1 MRVTKRSG
9 RVEDVKFDNVTNRIS
24 KLTEGLSN
32 SVDVTKVAQQVFSSI
47 YDGINTHEIDTLSA
61 EICIGM
67 ITSDPDYEILATR
80 ITASNIQKRAAN
92 NFHIAMRK
100 LHKAGIVTHEVLEVS
115 SKVKDDIKPERDYD
129 FGYFGLKTLEKGYLQ
144 KIDGEIIETP
154 QYMYMRVAIGIH
166 GHDTERVL
174 ETYDALSKGLFI
186 HATPTL
192 FNAGTPRPQMSS
204 CFVAGTAVFT
214 TNRGPVPIEEVCIG
228 DNVVTHTG
236 SIKPVL
242 QTHKNLLGDRTL
254 FDVKIYKTPGFQV
267 TGNHRFWSI
276 TKEQLHWKD
285 EPQWNSIEH
294 LRVGD
299 WISIPKTKLNTVYEI
314 LDMYELLKD
323 ENGTEHW
330 TYSFEF
336 DGTKMR
342 RLTHFTSEYRP
353 NGITL
358 KGEWFERYIKVDE
371 DFAWFIGSWYGD
383 GCITYQRSSAK
394 SKRTPTHRGISFA
407 QNPNNTTFIEKI
419 EKIGCKYLGV
429 HACISKSK
437 KRNCLSISFNNSA
450 IGNAFNILF
459 GRWSSG
465 KFLWPNMYSWNRN
478 MVSAFIG
485 GLVSTDGCCTLR
497 GNVTVQLTNQPL
509 IKSIFHLSRSVGLDT
524 SLTVGSK
531 PYKDRKQ
538 YIGRIQFPWIPEI
551 MKWVYKHYDDNR
563 LYKSERAN
571 TTLEIDGKIFLRINA
586 KTRVKDNLPEFVYTL
601 GVKDDHSYTVQG
613 VIAENCFL
621 IANKEDSID
630 GIYDTVKE
638 CARISKWAGG
648 IGLHIH
654 DVRANKSHIRGT
666 NGTSDGII
674 PMLRVYNSTARY
686 VNQAGR
692 RKGSIA
698 VYLEPWHAD
707 ILDFLEIRLNQ
718 GDEEARCRDLFSAM
732 WIPDLFMKRVESGGN
747 WSLFCPDQAKG
758 LSDVYGK
765 EFEDLYEKYEAEGL
779 ARKVVPASEV
789 WKAIIKSQSET
800 GTPYML
806 YKDACNE
813 KSNHKHVGT
822 IKSSNLCVAPETKI
836 LTSKGQ
842 QIISEL
848 VDQDVEVWNGD
859 EFSNVTI
866 RQTGKNQKLLTVKTS
881 KGLELRCTPYHK
893 FWIVGHNEPIEAQNL
908 EKGMKIIKHSLPVI
922 NHNTENM
929 KYAYT
934 HGLFCADGTTSS
946 HGNPKRCL
954 FKAKNNG
961 FCMRHQKNLKDYE
974 EDDDGTCQANSY
986 SEQKFLDLYHVK
998 KKLMKF
1004 IDYDYASNNDA
1015 CNKIRLR
1022 LPKDI
1027 DEKYTVP
1034 TECSLESKLEW
1045 FAGLIDGDG
1054 CVTKHQGGRG
1064 ISIQIGSIHYN
1075 FLNDVLLMLQ
1085 TIGVNSRIN
1094 LSRNE
1099 SIKEL
1104 PGGSYT
1110 CKKLWRL
1117 LIPSGGV
1124 ELLKTLGLNTR
1135 RVNINTE
1142 NLPNRQALHFD
1153 KIVSV
1158 EDLGETSDTFCF
1170 NEPLKHR
1177 GIFNG
1182 ILTGNC
1188 TEILEYTDKD
1198 ETAVCNLA
1206 SIALPKYVDVEKKEF
1221 NHEELHRVTKMVTR
1235 NLNKVIDKN
1244 FYPTENGERSNMRH
1258 RPIGIGV
1265 QGLADVFIMLRMS
1278 FGSEESRKL
1287 NRDIFETIYHASLES
1302 SCELAEMYGTYE
1314 TFKGSPFSQGILQ
1327 FDMWDRDPKFSGRY
1341 DWNAMRELVKKGTRN
1356 SLLLAPMPTASTS
1369 QILGN
1374 NECFEPYTTN
1384 IYLRRTLAGEFVVVN
1399 KHLVNDLKERGL
1411 WSKEMKDLMVKAN
1424 GSVQNIIDIP
1434 DDLKELY
1441 KTVWEMSQK
1450 TIIDMAA
1457 DRGVYIDQ
1465 SQSMNL
1471 FVESPTLSKLSSMH
1485 MYAWKT
1491 GLKTG
1496 MYYLRSKA
1504 KARPIQFSLE
1514 AECAMCS
1521 A

>member
-24 KLTEGLSN
+24 KLTYGLSDT
-32 SVDVTKVAQQVFSSI
+32 VDVSKVAQQVFSSI
-47 YDGINTHEIDTLSA
+47 YDGIKTHEIDTLSA

-67 ITSDPDYEILATR
+67 ITSDPDYETLATR
-80 ITASNIQKRAAN
+80 ITASNIQKRASN
-92 NFHIAMRK
+92 NFNIAMRK

-115 SKVKDDIKPERDYD
+115 AKVKDDIKPERDYD

-204 CFVAGTAVFT
+204 CF
-214 TNRGPVPIEEVCIG
+214 
-228 DNVVTHTG
+228 
-236 SIKPVL
+236 
-242 QTHKNLLGDRTL
+242 
-254 FDVKIYKTPGFQV
+254 
-267 TGNHRFWSI
+267 
-276 TKEQLHWKD
+276 
-285 EPQWNSIEH
+285 
-294 LRVGD
+294 
-299 WISIPKTKLNTVYEI
+299 
-314 LDMYELLKD
+314 
-323 ENGTEHW
+323 
-330 TYSFEF
+330 
-336 DGTKMR
+336 
-342 RLTHFTSEYRP
+342 
-353 NGITL
+353 
-358 KGEWFERYIKVDE
+358 
-371 DFAWFIGSWYGD
+371 
-383 GCITYQRSSAK
+383 
-394 SKRTPTHRGISFA
+394 
-407 QNPNNTTFIEKI
+407 
-419 EKIGCKYLGV
+419 
-429 HACISKSK
+429 
-437 KRNCLSISFNNSA
+437 
-450 IGNAFNILF
+450 
-459 GRWSSG
+459 
-465 KFLWPNMYSWNRN
+465 
-478 MVSAFIG
+478 
-485 GLVSTDGCCTLR
+485 
-497 GNVTVQLTNQPL
+497 
-509 IKSIFHLSRSVGLDT
+509 
-524 SLTVGSK
+524 
-531 PYKDRKQ
+531 
-538 YIGRIQFPWIPEI
+538 
-551 MKWVYKHYDDNR
+551 
-563 LYKSERAN
+563 
-571 TTLEIDGKIFLRINA
+571 
-586 KTRVKDNLPEFVYTL
+586 
-601 GVKDDHSYTVQG
+601 
-613 VIAENCFL
+613 L
-621 IANKEDSID
+621 IANKFDSID

-638 CARISKWAGG
+638 CAQISKWAGG

-732 WIPDLFMKRVESGGN
+732 WIPDLFMKRVESDGN
-747 WSLFCPDQAKG
+747 WSLFCPDTAKG

-779 ARKVVPASEV
+779 AKKVVPASEV

-813 KSNHKHVGT
+813 KSNHKHIGT
-822 IKSSNLCVAPETKI
+822 IKSSNL
-836 LTSKGQ
+836 
-842 QIISEL
+842 
-848 VDQDVEVWNGD
+848 
-859 EFSNVTI
+859 
-866 RQTGKNQKLLTVKTS
+866 
-881 KGLELRCTPYHK
+881 
-893 FWIVGHNEPIEAQNL
+893 
-908 EKGMKIIKHSLPVI
+908 
-922 NHNTENM
+922 
-929 KYAYT
+929 
-934 HGLFCADGTTSS
+934 
-946 HGNPKRCL
+946 
-954 FKAKNNG
+954 
-961 FCMRHQKNLKDYE
+961 
-974 EDDDGTCQANSY
+974 
-986 SEQKFLDLYHVK
+986 
-998 KKLMKF
+998 
-1004 IDYDYASNNDA
+1004 
-1015 CNKIRLR
+1015 
-1022 LPKDI
+1022 
-1027 DEKYTVP
+1027 
-1034 TECSLESKLEW
+1034 
-1045 FAGLIDGDG
+1045 
-1054 CVTKHQGGRG
+1054 
-1064 ISIQIGSIHYN
+1064 
-1075 FLNDVLLMLQ
+1075 
-1085 TIGVNSRIN
+1085 
-1094 LSRNE
+1094 
-1099 SIKEL
+1099 
-1104 PGGSYT
+1104 
-1110 CKKLWRL
+1110 
-1117 LIPSGGV
+1117 
-1124 ELLKTLGLNTR
+1124 
-1135 RVNINTE
+1135 
-1142 NLPNRQALHFD
+1142 
-1153 KIVSV
+1153 
-1158 EDLGETSDTFCF
+1158 
-1170 NEPLKHR
+1170 
-1177 GIFNG
+1177 
-1182 ILTGNC
+1182 C

-1206 SIALPKYVDVEKKEF
+1206 SIALPKYVDIEKKEF

-1244 FYPTENGERSNMRH
+1244 FYPTENGKRSNMRH

-1287 NRDIFETIYHASLES
+1287 NRDIFETIYHAALES

-1314 TFKGSPFSQGILQ
+1314 TFKGSPFSKGILQ

-1341 DWNAMRELVKKGTRN
+1341 NWNAMRELVKKGTIN

-1471 FVESPTLSKLSSMH
+1471 FVESPTVSKLSSMH

-1504 KARPIQFSLE
+1504 KSRPIQFSLE

>member
-24 KLTEGLSN
+24 KLTEGLSET
-32 SVDVTKVAQQVFSSI
+32 VDVTKIAQQVFSSI
-47 YDGINTHEIDTLSA
+47 YDGIKTPEIDTLSA

-115 SKVKDDIKPERDYD
+115 SKVKDDIKPERDFE

-154 QYMYMRVAIGIH
+154 QYLYMRVAIGIH
-166 GHDTERVL
+166 GHDIDHVL
-174 ETYDALSKGLFI
+174 ETYEALSKGLFI

-204 CFVAGTAVFT
+204 
-214 TNRGPVPIEEVCIG
+214 
-228 DNVVTHTG
+228 
-236 SIKPVL
+236 
-242 QTHKNLLGDRTL
+242 
-254 FDVKIYKTPGFQV
+254 
-267 TGNHRFWSI
+267 
-276 TKEQLHWKD
+276 
-285 EPQWNSIEH
+285 
-294 LRVGD
+294 
-299 WISIPKTKLNTVYEI
+299 
-314 LDMYELLKD
+314 
-323 ENGTEHW
+323 
-330 TYSFEF
+330 
-336 DGTKMR
+336 
-342 RLTHFTSEYRP
+342 
-353 NGITL
+353 
-358 KGEWFERYIKVDE
+358 
-371 DFAWFIGSWYGD
+371 
-383 GCITYQRSSAK
+383 
-394 SKRTPTHRGISFA
+394 
-407 QNPNNTTFIEKI
+407 
-419 EKIGCKYLGV
+419 
-429 HACISKSK
+429 
-437 KRNCLSISFNNSA
+437 
-450 IGNAFNILF
+450 
-459 GRWSSG
+459 
-465 KFLWPNMYSWNRN
+465 
-478 MVSAFIG
+478 
-485 GLVSTDGCCTLR
+485 
-497 GNVTVQLTNQPL
+497 
-509 IKSIFHLSRSVGLDT
+509 
-524 SLTVGSK
+524 
-531 PYKDRKQ
+531 
-538 YIGRIQFPWIPEI
+538 
-551 MKWVYKHYDDNR
+551 
-563 LYKSERAN
+563 
-571 TTLEIDGKIFLRINA
+571 
-586 KTRVKDNLPEFVYTL
+586 
-601 GVKDDHSYTVQG
+601 
-613 VIAENCFL
+613 CFL

-648 IGLHIH
+648 IGLHVH

-732 WIPDLFMKRVESGGN
+732 WISDLFMKRVESDGN
-747 WSLFCPDQAKG
+747 WSLFCPDTARG

-765 EFEDLYEKYEAEGL
+765 EFEELYEKYESEGI
-779 ARKVVPASEV
+779 ATKVVPASEI

-813 KSNHKHVGT
+813 KSNHKHIGT
-822 IKSSNLCVAPETKI
+822 IKSSNL
-836 LTSKGQ
+836 
-842 QIISEL
+842 
-848 VDQDVEVWNGD
+848 
-859 EFSNVTI
+859 
-866 RQTGKNQKLLTVKTS
+866 
-881 KGLELRCTPYHK
+881 
-893 FWIVGHNEPIEAQNL
+893 
-908 EKGMKIIKHSLPVI
+908 
-922 NHNTENM
+922 
-929 KYAYT
+929 
-934 HGLFCADGTTSS
+934 
-946 HGNPKRCL
+946 
-954 FKAKNNG
+954 
-961 FCMRHQKNLKDYE
+961 
-974 EDDDGTCQANSY
+974 
-986 SEQKFLDLYHVK
+986 
-998 KKLMKF
+998 
-1004 IDYDYASNNDA
+1004 
-1015 CNKIRLR
+1015 
-1022 LPKDI
+1022 
-1027 DEKYTVP
+1027 
-1034 TECSLESKLEW
+1034 
-1045 FAGLIDGDG
+1045 
-1054 CVTKHQGGRG
+1054 
-1064 ISIQIGSIHYN
+1064 
-1075 FLNDVLLMLQ
+1075 
-1085 TIGVNSRIN
+1085 
-1094 LSRNE
+1094 
-1099 SIKEL
+1099 
-1104 PGGSYT
+1104 
-1110 CKKLWRL
+1110 
-1117 LIPSGGV
+1117 
-1124 ELLKTLGLNTR
+1124 
-1135 RVNINTE
+1135 
-1142 NLPNRQALHFD
+1142 
-1153 KIVSV
+1153 
-1158 EDLGETSDTFCF
+1158 
-1170 NEPLKHR
+1170 
-1177 GIFNG
+1177 
-1182 ILTGNC
+1182 C

-1244 FYPTENGERSNMRH
+1244 FYPTENGKRSNMRH

-1265 QGLADVFIMLRMS
+1265 QGLADVFIMLRMT

-1287 NRDIFETIYHASLES
+1287 NIDIFETIYHASLES
-1302 SCELAEMYGTYE
+1302 SCELAEMYGPYE
-1314 TFKGSPFSQGILQ
+1314 TFKGSPFSKGILQ

-1341 DWNAMRELVKKGTRN
+1341 DWNAMRKLVKKGTIN

-1471 FVESPTLSKLSSMH
+1471 FVESPTISKLSSMH

-1504 KARPIQFSLE
+1504 KSRPIQFSLE
-1514 AECAMCS
+1514 AECSMCS

>member
-24 KLTEGLSN
+24 KLTEGLSET
-32 SVDVTKVAQQVFSSI
+32 VDVTKIAQQVFSSI
-47 YDGINTHEIDTLSA
+47 YDGIKTPEIDTLSA

-115 SKVKDDIKPERDYD
+115 SKVKDDIKTDRDFE

-154 QYMYMRVAIGIH
+154 QYLYMRVAIGIH
-166 GHDTERVL
+166 GHDIDHVL

-204 CFVAGTAVFT
+204 CF
-214 TNRGPVPIEEVCIG
+214 
-228 DNVVTHTG
+228 
-236 SIKPVL
+236 
-242 QTHKNLLGDRTL
+242 
-254 FDVKIYKTPGFQV
+254 
-267 TGNHRFWSI
+267 
-276 TKEQLHWKD
+276 
-285 EPQWNSIEH
+285 
-294 LRVGD
+294 
-299 WISIPKTKLNTVYEI
+299 
-314 LDMYELLKD
+314 
-323 ENGTEHW
+323 
-330 TYSFEF
+330 
-336 DGTKMR
+336 
-342 RLTHFTSEYRP
+342 
-353 NGITL
+353 
-358 KGEWFERYIKVDE
+358 
-371 DFAWFIGSWYGD
+371 
-383 GCITYQRSSAK
+383 
-394 SKRTPTHRGISFA
+394 
-407 QNPNNTTFIEKI
+407 
-419 EKIGCKYLGV
+419 
-429 HACISKSK
+429 
-437 KRNCLSISFNNSA
+437 
-450 IGNAFNILF
+450 
-459 GRWSSG
+459 
-465 KFLWPNMYSWNRN
+465 
-478 MVSAFIG
+478 
-485 GLVSTDGCCTLR
+485 
-497 GNVTVQLTNQPL
+497 
-509 IKSIFHLSRSVGLDT
+509 
-524 SLTVGSK
+524 
-531 PYKDRKQ
+531 
-538 YIGRIQFPWIPEI
+538 
-551 MKWVYKHYDDNR
+551 
-563 LYKSERAN
+563 
-571 TTLEIDGKIFLRINA
+571 
-586 KTRVKDNLPEFVYTL
+586 
-601 GVKDDHSYTVQG
+601 
-613 VIAENCFL
+613 L

-648 IGLHIH
+648 IGLHVH

-674 PMLRVYNSTARY
+674 PMLRVYNTTARY

-732 WIPDLFMKRVESGGN
+732 WIPDLFMKRVESDGN
-747 WSLFCPDQAKG
+747 WSLFCPDTARG

-765 EFEDLYEKYEAEGL
+765 EFEDLYEKYEADGL
-779 ARKVVPASEV
+779 ATKVVPASDI

-813 KSNHKHVGT
+813 KSNHKHLGT
-822 IKSSNLCVAPETKI
+822 IKSSNL
-836 LTSKGQ
+836 
-842 QIISEL
+842 
-848 VDQDVEVWNGD
+848 
-859 EFSNVTI
+859 
-866 RQTGKNQKLLTVKTS
+866 
-881 KGLELRCTPYHK
+881 
-893 FWIVGHNEPIEAQNL
+893 
-908 EKGMKIIKHSLPVI
+908 
-922 NHNTENM
+922 
-929 KYAYT
+929 
-934 HGLFCADGTTSS
+934 
-946 HGNPKRCL
+946 
-954 FKAKNNG
+954 
-961 FCMRHQKNLKDYE
+961 
-974 EDDDGTCQANSY
+974 
-986 SEQKFLDLYHVK
+986 
-998 KKLMKF
+998 
-1004 IDYDYASNNDA
+1004 
-1015 CNKIRLR
+1015 
-1022 LPKDI
+1022 
-1027 DEKYTVP
+1027 
-1034 TECSLESKLEW
+1034 
-1045 FAGLIDGDG
+1045 
-1054 CVTKHQGGRG
+1054 
-1064 ISIQIGSIHYN
+1064 
-1075 FLNDVLLMLQ
+1075 
-1085 TIGVNSRIN
+1085 
-1094 LSRNE
+1094 
-1099 SIKEL
+1099 
-1104 PGGSYT
+1104 
-1110 CKKLWRL
+1110 
-1117 LIPSGGV
+1117 
-1124 ELLKTLGLNTR
+1124 
-1135 RVNINTE
+1135 
-1142 NLPNRQALHFD
+1142 
-1153 KIVSV
+1153 
-1158 EDLGETSDTFCF
+1158 
-1170 NEPLKHR
+1170 
-1177 GIFNG
+1177 
-1182 ILTGNC
+1182 C

-1221 NHEELHRVTKMVTR
+1221 NHEELHRVTKMITR

-1244 FYPTENGERSNMRH
+1244 FYPTENGKRSNMRH

-1265 QGLADVFIMLRMS
+1265 QGLADVFIMLRMT

-1287 NRDIFETIYHASLES
+1287 NIDIFETIYHASLES
-1302 SCELAEMYGTYE
+1302 SYELAEMYGPYE
-1314 TFKGSPFSQGILQ
+1314 SFKGSPFSKGILQ

-1341 DWNAMRELVKKGTRN
+1341 DWNAMRELVKKGTMN

-1457 DRGVYIDQ
+1457 DRAVYIDQ

-1471 FVESPTLSKLSSMH
+1471 FVESPTVSKLSSMH

-1491 GLKTG
+1491 GFKTG

-1504 KARPIQFSLE
+1504 KSRPIQFSLE
-1514 AECAMCS
+1514 AECSMCS